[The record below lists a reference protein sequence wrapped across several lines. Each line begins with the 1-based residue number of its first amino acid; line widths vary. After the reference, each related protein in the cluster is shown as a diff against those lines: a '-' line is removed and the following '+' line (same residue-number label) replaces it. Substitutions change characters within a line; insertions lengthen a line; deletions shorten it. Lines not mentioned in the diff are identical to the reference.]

1 MKKYSMSMDRIT
13 ILTGHLLIY
22 RFKFIYRFNAI
33 SIKIS
38 QVKFVDIN
46 QLSLKLQWRGKRP
59 QIANTIVKEKS
70 TVEILTSRFKSSCS
84 NQDSMVLT
92 RKYIGTASMKS
103 SVAQLCLTLCDPMK
117 CSTPDHPVHYQLL
130 ESTQT
135 HVN

>member
-46 QLSLKLQWRGKRP
+46 QLILKFTERGKR
-59 QIANTIVKEKS
+59 
-70 TVEILTSRFKSSCS
+70 
-84 NQDSMVLT
+84 
-92 RKYIGTASMKS
+92 
-103 SVAQLCLTLCDPMK
+103 
-117 CSTPDHPVHYQLL
+117 
-130 ESTQT
+130 
-135 HVN
+135 